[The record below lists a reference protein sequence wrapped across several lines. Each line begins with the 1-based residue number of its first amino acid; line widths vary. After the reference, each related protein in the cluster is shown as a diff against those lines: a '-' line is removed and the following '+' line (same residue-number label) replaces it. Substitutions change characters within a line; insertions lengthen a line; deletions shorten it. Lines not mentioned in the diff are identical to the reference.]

1 MIGYF
6 LCLCIRTLRT
16 KKEKQY
22 VLSWVCLVGTYSWK
36 DLKSHPDDERSWHS
50 HISSLVSTFI
60 NWCFHLIESDFSEGF
75 PIMFIGRRMFFM
87 FTKGGNGKNIY
98 LNKLNLQEMDMEKHS
113 GSAVWTSISCSTK
126 KSFFFRL
133 EMFEPTT
140 QVFPNSSRVDTIKW
154 EHYMNAN

>member
-6 LCLCIRTLRT
+6 LCLCMKTLST

-87 FTKGGNGKNIY
+87 FTKGGNGKIFILRSWICKKWIWGNTPEVLCEHQFRVVQRNHLFLDWRC
-98 LNKLNLQEMDMEKHS
+98 LNPQRRFFQVAVVFIRLN
-113 GSAVWTSISCSTK
+113 GGT
-126 KSFFFRL
+126 
-133 EMFEPTT
+133 
-140 QVFPNSSRVDTIKW
+140 N
-154 EHYMNAN
+154 